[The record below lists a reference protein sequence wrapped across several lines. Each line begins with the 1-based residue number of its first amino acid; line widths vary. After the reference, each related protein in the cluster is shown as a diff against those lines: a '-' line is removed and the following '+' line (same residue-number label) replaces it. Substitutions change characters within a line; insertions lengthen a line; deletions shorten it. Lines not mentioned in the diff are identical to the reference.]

1 LREATGLPFGSRL
14 GRQKSAKS
22 LLEEMR
28 LILIVEADLKADAA
42 SGVRNWVKRGWLDVA
57 VIQPSADVLHG
68 STEGTSRL
76 FFDLYDEWGIE
87 RHIALLP
94 MSREA
99 GAYGALSWCRVSDWG
114 RTNESTLQDI
124 SSAALRYFS
133 VVLSP

>member
-1 LREATGLPFGSRL
+1 GGRKDLL
-14 GRQKSAKS
+14 GKFA
-22 LLEEMR
+22 LETVGF
-28 LILIVEADLKADAA
+28 ILTVEGDLKPNTA
-42 SGVRNWVKRGWLDVA
+42 SGVRNWFERGWLDVT

-99 GAYGALSWCRVSDWG
+99 GAYGALSWCRVSDWRSEERRVG
-114 RTNESTLQDI
+114 NGGW
-124 SSAALRYFS
+124 
-133 VVLSP
+133 